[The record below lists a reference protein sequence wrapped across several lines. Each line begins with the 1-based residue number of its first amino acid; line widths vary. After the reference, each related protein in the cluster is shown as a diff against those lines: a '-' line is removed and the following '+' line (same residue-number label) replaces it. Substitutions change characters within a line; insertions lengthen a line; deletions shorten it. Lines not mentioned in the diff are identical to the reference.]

1 MERSSRRP
9 WASHGK
15 RDDKKRDRDD
25 EFDLFLEKKK
35 RELTDFKEDNDR
47 LRAER
52 NKGHAE
58 INRLRA
64 ELRSKDAE
72 LAHLEQQSKDASER
86 QTKRVKAALENVFEV
101 LAVPAK
107 NEGDGDSTEPS
118 EAGDGAGGEDPLR
131 HTPPEDTAPVHGPGD
146 AAPEPQ
152 REEDSVQ
159 EQALEQAAHASSEVP
174 QALGG
179 Q

>member
-1 MERSSRRP
+1 MERSRRP
-9 WASHGK
+9 WAGHGK

-64 ELRSKDAE
+64 ELRGKDAE

-107 NEGDGDSTEPS
+107 NEEDGDSTDPS
-118 EAGDGAGGEDPLR
+118 EAEDACGDEDPPRPTL
-131 HTPPEDTAPVHGPGD
+131 PEDTAAANGPGD
-146 AAPEPQ
+146 AAPAPQ
-152 REEDSVQ
+152 REEDKLQ
-159 EQALEQAAHASSEVP
+159 EEEQAVHTRSEMLP
-174 QALGG
+174 ALGG